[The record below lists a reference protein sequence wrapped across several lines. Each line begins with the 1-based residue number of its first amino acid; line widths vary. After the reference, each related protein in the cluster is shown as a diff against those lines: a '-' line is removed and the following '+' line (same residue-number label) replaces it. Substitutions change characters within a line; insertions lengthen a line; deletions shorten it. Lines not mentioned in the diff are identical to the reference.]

1 MLTYNNCVVQVCY
14 LSKLKR
20 KLYNVSVNMCTYVCH
35 QTLFHFVS
43 SCGDTVS
50 QWGGGGCV
58 VSDGLL
64 KGKDKFNTK
73 ENMIHK
79 LGRV

>member
-50 QWGGGGCV
+50 Q
-58 VSDGLL
+58 
-64 KGKDKFNTK
+64 
-73 ENMIHK
+73 
-79 LGRV
+79 